1 MPLRASENTLTSFA
15 LALASGADGIEL
27 DVHVTADGAVVV
39 HHDPELADGTA
50 LALVTL
56 TELQEHE
63 ASAMQRIPTLQHV
76 CALVKGRAEL
86 FVEIKGVG
94 IEREV
99 VAVLAPYDG
108 PFAIHSF
115 DHDLIRR
122 VSAMNTG
129 IRLGIL
135 VDDGVTDVRT
145 AMAAA
150 GARDA
155 WPHYPLVT
163 PNMVADIHAEGGRV
177 LAWTV
182 NDPDEARRLAAV
194 GVDGICTDDVTILR

>member
-1 MPLRASENTLTSFA
+1 MPLRAPENTLTSFA

>member
-1 MPLRASENTLTSFA
+1 MPLRAPENTLASFA

-27 DVHVTADGAVVV
+27 DVHMTADGAVVV

-56 TELQEHE
+56 TELAEHE
-63 ASAMQRIPTLQHV
+63 SSAARGIPTLQQV
-76 CALVKGRAEL
+76 CGLVKGRAEL
-86 FVEIKGVG
+86 FVEIKGPG

-99 VAVLAPYDG
+99 VAVLASYDG

-122 VSAMNTG
+122 VSTMNTG
-129 IRLGIL
+129 FRLGIL
-135 VDDGVTDVRT
+135 VDDVETDVRA

-150 GARDA
+150 GALDA

-163 PNMVADIHAEGGRV
+163 PSMVGAVHSEAGRV
-177 LAWTV
+177 LPWTV
-182 NDPDEARRLAAV
+182 NDPEEARRLVAL
-194 GVDGICTDDVTILR
+194 GVDGICTDDVMILR